1 MASTITSME
10 ELRSL
15 YGAPKTASIKKQAS
29 ALTDVYRQWIEQS
42 CFFVI
47 ASVGADGL
55 DCTPR
60 GDEHGQAFAITNSTT
75 IVIPD
80 RRGNNR
86 LDTLSNIINDPRVAL
101 LFFIPGIDQAVRVI
115 GRATISTEQTL
126 IDQFTLNENRP
137 VSCISISIEAVFFQN
152 ARAMGRSQL
161 WNPDLH
167 RPKHTVPT
175 PGEMINSVDPD
186 FDPKSY
192 DAG

>member
-1 MASTITSME
+1 MALTITSLE
-10 ELRSL
+10 QLRLL
-15 YGAPKTASIKKQAS
+15 YGAPKSASIKKQAS
-29 ALTDVYRQWIEQS
+29 ALTDAYRQWIEQS

-60 GDEHGQAFAITNSTT
+60 GDEPGQAFAIIDNKT
-75 IVIPD
+75 IAIPD

-86 LDTLSNIINDPRVAL
+86 LDTLSNLINDPRVAL
-101 LFFIPGIDQAVRVI
+101 LFFIPGIEQAVRVM
-115 GRATISTEQTL
+115 GRATISTEQAL
-126 IDQFTLNENRP
+126 IDQFTLEDSKP
-137 VSCISISIEAVFFQN
+137 VSCICVSIESVFFQN

-161 WNPDLH
+161 WNPALH
-167 RPKHTVPT
+167 LSKDTVPT

-186 FDPKSY
+186 FDAGSY

>member
-1 MASTITSME
+1 MPTTINNLE
-10 ELRSL
+10 QLRSL
-15 YGAPKTASIKKQAS
+15 YGAPKSASIKKQAS
-29 ALTDVYRQWIEQS
+29 TLTDTYRKWVEQS
-42 CFFVI
+42 SFFVI

-60 GDEHGQAFAITNSTT
+60 GDEPGQAFAIIDSNT

-101 LFFIPGIDQAVRVI
+101 LFFIPGIDQAVRVM
-115 GRATISTEQTL
+115 GKATISAERSL
-126 IDQFTLNENRP
+126 IDQFDLAGNMP
-137 VSCISISIEAVFFQN
+137 VSCICVTIDSVFFQN

-161 WNPDLH
+161 WNPKMH
-167 RPKHTVPT
+167 RDKDKVPT
-175 PGEMINSVDPD
+175 PGEMLHSVDPD
-186 FDPKSY
+186 FDAGSY